1 MGNLGVKPY
10 TAHVL
15 AWRSDRLAAAHPS
28 YNRKCAEASLPD
40 HSLYNPHHSQR
51 SSARGAGSGPHRL
64 ALERRFVEDFAS
76 GEPLI
81 ES

>member
-28 YNRKCAEASLPD
+28 YNRKCAEASLLD
-40 HSLYNPHHSQR
+40 H
-51 SSARGAGSGPHRL
+51 
-64 ALERRFVEDFAS
+64 
-76 GEPLI
+76 
-81 ES
+81 